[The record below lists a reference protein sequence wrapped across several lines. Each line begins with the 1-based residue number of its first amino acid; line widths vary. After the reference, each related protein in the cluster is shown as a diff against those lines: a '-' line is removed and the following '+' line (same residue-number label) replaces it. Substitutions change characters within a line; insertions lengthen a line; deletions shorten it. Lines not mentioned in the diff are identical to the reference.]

1 MCNLLDID
9 RNKSQIIKGI
19 AILVMIFHHFFGM
32 YAVPMTDVLK
42 EHLSNDVLFSTC
54 HSLAGLGKVCVLL
67 FAFVTGYGYFV
78 IIKKETASTPVAT
91 RKRLCSFLPFC
102 MFIVLIVYLLMLLF
116 PTWLNLS
123 IGNALLSCIGASYI
137 PDNWYMI
144 VVLVTAAFYFPLLL
158 LAYRKGE
165 NVHAFVFILLNIVNY
180 YLFPIY
186 SRYNEISFLKL
197 FSVLELTYT
206 IPYFML
212 GYACR
217 YAIDERSNA
226 KYRIL
231 LVAVA
236 ILGAYLHSW
245 RPLHLLLLAATI
257 LATHLISIMPSKVVS
272 CFVILGKFSACMWL
286 THRLV
291 FGYWFTT
298 SIYEIPCPLNYI
310 VVVVISLL
318 LSIVITKSWQFV
330 NNYTKTRLN
339 RHKKPSTSHV

>member
-1 MCNLLDID
+1 
-9 RNKSQIIKGI
+9 
-19 AILVMIFHHFFGM
+19 MIFHHFFGM

-42 EHLSNDVLFSTC
+42 ENLSNDVLFSTF
-54 HSLAGLGKVCVLL
+54 HSLARHGKVCVLL
-67 FAFVTGYGYFV
+67 FAFVSGYGYFI
-78 IIKKETASTPVAT
+78 IIKKETSSILEAT

-102 MFIVLIVYLLMLLF
+102 VFIVLIVYLLMLLF

-137 PDNWYMI
+137 PDNWYMAVVI
-144 VVLVTAAFYFPLLL
+144 VTSAFYFPLLL
-158 LAYRKGE
+158 LAYRKGK
-165 NVHAFVFILLNIVNY
+165 NIHAFVFIILQIVNY

-186 SRYNEISFLKL
+186 SRYEALSFLKV

-212 GYACR
+212 GYACM
-217 YAIDERSNA
+217 YAIDKHENS
-226 KYRIL
+226 KHRIL
-231 LVAVA
+231 LITIAL
-236 ILGAYLHSW
+236 LGAHFHSW
-245 RPLHLLLLAATI
+245 RDIYLLFTAAVILAAK
-257 LATHLISIMPSKVVS
+257 LLSIMPLKLGP
-272 CFVILGKFSACMWL
+272 CFALLGKFSACMWL

-291 FGYWFTT
+291 FGYWFTD
-298 SIYEIPCPLNYI
+298 SIYELPCPLNFI